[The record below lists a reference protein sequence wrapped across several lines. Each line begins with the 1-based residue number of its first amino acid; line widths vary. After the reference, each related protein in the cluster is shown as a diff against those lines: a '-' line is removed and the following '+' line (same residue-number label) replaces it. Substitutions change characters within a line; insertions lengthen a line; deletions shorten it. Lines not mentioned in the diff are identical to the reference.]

1 MPFIR
6 KFSADDWPALQA
18 MARRSVPAPQDRFV
32 SPTEEGLVAVVDD
45 SPAAAAFLRTFT
57 LRDGRRVGNIA
68 WLFTDP
74 AFQGQGLAKS
84 LMAASVARLKE
95 LDCHLILTD
104 IEGHNTASSNSFAGN
119 GFRRLGFA
127 DQWRIFGPIHL
138 PRLWVKTRYAVDPGH
153 FIWMR
158 DADPVLPRPALQRA
172 IAWGLNWLFALSA
185 SLFGAG
191 LLSFNVALNRPAGTE
206 AIALLLGVVLVFGV
220 RETAMRMTAKAR
232 GWPLEYRIW
241 DSAFLFAVP
250 IAVLFGK
257 LFPVPGGLY
266 PRQDKWRFP
275 DAQPALGLAAAA
287 GTASV
292 MTLVAAALSLSGGH
306 AGEFLQTLASALLF
320 IGKPLLLFDSILA
333 FPPFSCFNARR
344 IFDLHRG
351 LWAGFA
357 LLAAILFL
365 L

>member
-18 MARRSVPAPQDRFV
+18 MARRSFPAPQHRFI
-32 SPTEEGLVAVVDD
+32 SPTEEGLVAVVNNT
-45 SPAAAAFLRTFT
+45 PAAAAFLRTFT
-57 LRDGRRVGNIA
+57 LRDGRQVGNIA

-84 LMAASVARLKE
+84 LVAASVARLKA
-95 LDCHLILTD
+95 LGCQLILTD

-127 DQWRIFGPIHL
+127 DQWQIFGPSNL
-138 PRLWVKTRYAVDPGH
+138 PRLWMKTRYAFDPGH
-153 FIWMR
+153 FIWMKG
-158 DADPVLPRPALQRA
+158 ASPTPARPGFQRLT
-172 IAWGLNWLFALSA
+172 AWGLNWLFALA
-185 SLFGAG
+185 AVLFGAG
-191 LLSFNVALNRPAGTE
+191 LLSYNMALNRPGGKDAM
-206 AIALLLGVVLVFGV
+206 ALLLGVVLVFGV
-220 RETAMRMTAKAR
+220 RETAMRITAKAK
-232 GWPLEYRIW
+232 GWPLEFRLW
-241 DSAFLFAVP
+241 DSAFLFTVP
-250 IAVLFGK
+250 IAMLFGK

-266 PRQDKWRFP
+266 PRQDKWRYP
-275 DAQPALGLAAAA
+275 AALPALGLAAAV

-292 MTLVAAALSLSGGH
+292 MALVAVGLAVSGMHVGGFVQAL
-306 AGEFLQTLASALLF
+306 ATALLL

-333 FPPFSCFNARR
+333 CPPFSCFNARR

-357 LLAAILFL
+357 LLGAILFL
-365 L
+365 W